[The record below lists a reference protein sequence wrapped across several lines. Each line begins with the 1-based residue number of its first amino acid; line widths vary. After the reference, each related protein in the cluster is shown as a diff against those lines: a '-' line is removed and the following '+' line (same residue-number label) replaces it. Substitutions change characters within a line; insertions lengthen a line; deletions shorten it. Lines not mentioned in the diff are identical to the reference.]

1 MVRLADRKQELIRLK
16 DFLKKD
22 DFGLLLVYGKE
33 GTGKTTLLKKLA
45 DDDRCLYHSCALG
58 EAKYEPVKA
67 ILSSGGI
74 ENPHSRNYG
83 EVLSVYA
90 VHQKSGLLIGHV
102 SRKDS
107 ALDPDIFAGMLS
119 AVQAFVKDSISMLS
133 GDEDEEYLNT
143 LGYGEYKILVA
154 RGKIIDIVAILKGAE
169 EQALKTELIS
179 TLRAIEESYGKK
191 LMRWSGDMSEMNLEP
206 ALKKFVMESY
216 EPEEGI
222 VISTFIT
229 LLSKLLYEGYTIIFD
244 DAQWLEP
251 YTMKILKLLIIRM
264 SNENAGKIILSFNTD
279 SDIPDDFYSFVYE
292 YATDTLELHN
302 MDFES
307 CIEFVNFYCPDNV
320 FSLNFYEKIYH
331 CTKGNPLEMKNLLEH
346 LKKEN
351 MIYEDGGFWHS
362 REFRCPESRFVLPLL
377 TSDDKEVLEPL
388 SIIGFA
394 TLELMGEITALSKI
408 KLIRILKK
416 FENLGLIERRGDV
429 YVFCHESMRN
439 EIKKNVDEFM
449 EREYKIAAAEYFES
463 KGKYDYA
470 AHILES
476 VDPDKAFVLYLKLAK
491 NALNMEDYRNAAGY
505 YLRAAEVK
513 SDESL
518 YIKAAKLFEEIG
530 DYRKVAYAYSYVKTP
545 EGYAGHALA
554 KAHLGETVSVN
565 DELLMKKI
573 NAIVNYKR
581 GDFKAALKY
590 AIDVLNN
597 ENSWEFNILAG
608 DCYLYLGDVESA
620 EKHFNIA
627 EKEES
632 LSPLKKIMLKRK
644 MLIAML
650 YGGNADTVLAEID
663 DVIEKAKKMG
673 AWKETAALLN
683 LKANALIAK
692 KAREEGIRVYL
703 EALRY
708 SEMQDDVNLTSI
720 ILGNIGLEFMHSG
733 EYEKAL
739 KYHHKVLRLFQRIKN
754 SHGVAFTKLDIGQSY
769 AGLGKWGLARKYL
782 SEALSDLRN
791 IGDISTALYTE
802 FLLLVIEFIEKS
814 NCEVLER
821 LRRIYSEMKRIGD
834 VYPQV
839 EIGIFIT
846 LIESICGVDFTLMI
860 ELERMKSLMPMEYE
874 VFKNMVFQG
883 VNPFPENAMYESLCG
898 MVRAKIK

>member
-1 MVRLADRKQELIRLK
+1 MRLADRKQELKKLK
-16 DFLKKD
+16 DFLKGK
-22 DFGLLLVYGKE
+22 DFGLFLVYGKE

-45 DDDRCLYHSCALG
+45 DDKRCLCYSCSLG
-58 EAKYEPVKA
+58 DTKYESVKTV
-67 ILSSGGI
+67 LSLGGV
-74 ENPHSRNYG
+74 ENPISGRYG
-83 EVLSVYA
+83 EVVSVYA
-90 VHQKSGLLIGHV
+90 VHQESGLLIGHV

-133 GDEDEEYLNT
+133 GNDEEEYLNA
-143 LGYGEYKILVA
+143 LGYGDYRILVA
-154 RGKIIDIVAILKGAE
+154 RGKIIDIVAILKGVE
-169 EQALKTELIS
+169 EQALKTELMS
-179 TLRAIEESYGKK
+179 TLRVIEEAYGKK
-191 LMRWSGDMSEMNLEP
+191 LTRWSGDMSEINLEQV
-206 ALKKFVMESY
+206 LKKFVMESY
-216 EPEEGI
+216 EPEESI
-222 VISTFIT
+222 MVNTIID
-229 LLSKLLYEGYTIIFD
+229 LLSRLLRNGNAIIFD
-244 DAQWLEP
+244 DVQWLEP
-251 YTMKILKLLIIRM
+251 YTMKILKLLLVRM
-264 SNENAGKIILSFNTD
+264 SNENTGKIILSFNTD
-279 SDIPDDFYSFVYE
+279 IDIAEEFYSFVYE
-292 YATDTLELHN
+292 YATDTLELQN

-307 CIEFVNFYCPDNV
+307 CIEFVNFYYPDNM
-320 FSLNFYEKIYH
+320 FPLSFYEKIYR
-331 CTKGNPLEMKNLLEH
+331 CTKGNPLEMKNLLEY

-362 REFRCPESRFVLPLL
+362 GKFGCPDSQIILPPL

-394 TLELMGEITALSKI
+394 TLELMGKLATLSKI
-408 KLIRILKK
+408 KLIKVLKK

-429 YVFCHESMRN
+429 YVFSHESIRN
-439 EIKKNVDEFM
+439 EIKKNVDEFVD
-449 EREYKIAAAEYFES
+449 REYKIAAAEYFEGE
-463 KGKYDYA
+463 GKYEYA
-470 AHILES
+470 ARIIES
-476 VDPDKAFVLYLKLAK
+476 VDPDKAFVLYLKLAED
-491 NALNMEDYRNAAGY
+491 ALKMDDYRNAAVY
-505 YLRAAEVK
+505 FLKAAEVK

-530 DYRKVAYAYSYVKTP
+530 DYSKASYAYSNVKTP
-545 EGYAGHALA
+545 EGYAGYALA
-554 KAHLGETVSVN
+554 KAHLGETVSTD

-581 GDFKAALKY
+581 GDFKSALKY
-590 AIDVLNN
+590 AVDVLNR
-597 ENSWEFNILAG
+597 ERSWEFNILAG
-608 DCYLYLGDVESA
+608 DCHLYLGDVESA
-620 EKHFNIA
+620 ERYFTIA
-627 EKEES
+627 EKEKS

-644 MLIAML
+644 MLTAML
-650 YGGNADTVLAEID
+650 YGGNADAVLAEID

-754 SHGVAFTKLDIGQSY
+754 RHGVAFTKLDIGQSY
-769 AGLGKWGLARKYL
+769 AGLGKWNLAREHL
-782 SEALSDLRN
+782 SEAFSELKN

-802 FLLLVIEFIEKS
+802 FLLLVIEFIENS
-814 NCEVLER
+814 NCEVLDR
-821 LRRIYSEMKRIGD
+821 LRYIYSEMKRIGD

-846 LIESICGVDFTLMI
+846 LIESICGIDFTLMT
-860 ELERMKSLMPMEYE
+860 ELEKMKSIMPVKYE
-874 VFKNMVFQG
+874 DFKNMVFQG
-883 VNPFPENAMYESLCG
+883 VNPFPENAMYESLCS
-898 MVRAKIK
+898 MLQAKIK